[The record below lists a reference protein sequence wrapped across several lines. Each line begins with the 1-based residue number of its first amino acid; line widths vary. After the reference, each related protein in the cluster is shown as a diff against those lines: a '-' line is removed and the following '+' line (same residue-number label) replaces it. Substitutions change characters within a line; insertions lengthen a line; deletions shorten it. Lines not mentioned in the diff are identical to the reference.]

1 MNWELLTQK
10 KAQLE
15 KHKPYS
21 ANLQKQFTDWFR
33 VETVYAD
40 NAIENNM
47 LTWDDVETLIEKGLT
62 APSKPFND
70 HLAVRNGAN
79 AYNWIVTQN
88 SRTAHSL
95 TLEDLLRLHSILLNG
110 TNTSNS
116 GQFRTIELE
125 WSNNRIKMPSPQ
137 KIPDLMDTF
146 LAWLQTRNR
155 LHPIEFAAEAHFRF
169 ISICPFSNYNG
180 RVARSLMNMILLMA
194 DYPVAI
200 FQKRDHSKYKTT
212 VQDAQKTGQFGEYN
226 KILFNAMDSSLNVYL
241 EALEG
246 ERTASVKPQK
256 LMKIGK
262 FAKSVGETNSTIR
275 YWMKEGLLSATETL
289 PSGYQ
294 LFAENLVERAER
306 IQSLKA
312 DRYSLSDIKTILS
325 KDSKP

>member
-1 MNWELLTQK
+1 MNWELLTQN

-33 VETVYAD
+33 VETVYVD
-40 NAIENNM
+40 NAIEDNM
-47 LTWDDVETLIEKGLT
+47 LTWADVETLIEKGLT
-62 APSKPFND
+62 APGKPFND
-70 HLAVRNGAN
+70 HLAIRNGAN
-79 AYNWIVTQN
+79 AYDWIVSQS

-95 TLEDLLRLHSILLNG
+95 ELEDLLRLHAILLNG
-110 TNTSNS
+110 TNVSNS

-125 WSNNRIKMPSPQ
+125 WSNNKITMPSPQ

-155 LHPIEFAAEAHFRF
+155 LHPIEFAAEAHFRL
-169 ISICPFSNYNG
+169 ISICPFSSYNG
-180 RVARSLMNMILLMA
+180 RVARSLMNMVLLMA
-194 DYPVAI
+194 GYPVAI
-200 FQKRDHSKYKTT
+200 FQKRDHSKYKAI
-212 VQDAQKTGQFGEYN
+212 VQEAQKTGQLGEYN
-226 KILFNAMDSSLNVYL
+226 QVLFNAMDSSLNVYL

-246 ERTASVKPQK
+246 EKTASVKPQK

-294 LFAENLVERAER
+294 LFAENLIERAER
-306 IQSLKA
+306 IQALKA
-312 DRYSLSDIKTILS
+312 DRYSLADIKTILS
-325 KDSKP
+325 RDSKF